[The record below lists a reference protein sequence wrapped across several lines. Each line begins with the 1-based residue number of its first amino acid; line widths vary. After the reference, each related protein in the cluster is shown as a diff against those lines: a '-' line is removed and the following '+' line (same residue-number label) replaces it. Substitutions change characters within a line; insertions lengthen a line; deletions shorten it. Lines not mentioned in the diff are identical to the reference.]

1 MNLFCKLLN
10 NFQILAETFHQT
22 EHSFKSK
29 VLKIGYP
36 IILLLTWYKR
46 QVIVLNILYFEK
58 STIFRFYIALWNV
71 IQLFWYLV
79 QILSVFLR
87 VIWWILQLVLC
98 KKKYQISLKKTC
110 YLWKAFIIYCLNYS
124 NISPNIKLFII
135 CLSNLGIHFTD

>member
-1 MNLFCKLLN
+1 MVSALNEYIHVHVSCNFFREYCYSQLISKFKISINLFCKLLN

-58 STIFRFYIALWNV
+58 STIFKHEIV
-71 IQLFWYLV
+71 EI
-79 QILSVFLR
+79 
-87 VIWWILQLVLC
+87 VL
-98 KKKYQISLKKTC
+98 
-110 YLWKAFIIYCLNYS
+110 
-124 NISPNIKLFII
+124 
-135 CLSNLGIHFTD
+135 IHVCHFVDVGTFNR